1 MYKRVWLHVPAIVI
15 GVVAVGGA
23 WVEELHGAGPLP
35 LAGSGPVSAET
46 QPSVGSRK
54 AEELIKRAKD
64 HLLEAMKALSEAGQ
78 LIYQE
83 RVPGVGEQLFSAMEH
98 AQEMLQELQER
109 FMSLPR
115 APRENEPDEEDGA
128 ATPSEE
134 ELRAI

>member
-23 WVEELHGAGPLP
+23 WVEELH
-35 LAGSGPVSAET
+35 VSAET